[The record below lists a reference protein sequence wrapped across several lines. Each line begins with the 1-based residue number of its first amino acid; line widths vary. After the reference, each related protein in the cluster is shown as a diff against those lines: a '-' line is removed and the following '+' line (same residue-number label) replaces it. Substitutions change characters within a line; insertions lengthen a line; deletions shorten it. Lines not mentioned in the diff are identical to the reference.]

1 MADDN
6 IRHVN
11 CASDFRIVFA
21 FSDGKLPDYPW
32 RLGLKTPNTPS
43 YNMYVASFDGTTY
56 NNCSPL
62 DDESIMVFVDHHRLA
77 PGILH
82 YYLQTDAPD
91 SLFPDGEMNVT
102 IPGTVNIELWEGPSD
117 GDTPPEVTVIV
128 ERLLKGDPGDPGEA
142 GQITSATASI
152 DNTTGTPSVKIELGG
167 TPEKRTIDLKFSGLK
182 GEPGEPDESFVRY
195 DKAQDLTTSEQEQAW
210 LNLGL
215 DLVVLKFPKGV
226 TSITLTDEEDA
237 KLQSG
242 AAVLVTTDSTDTTSN
257 IYNAN
262 NHIFTPIDFKATSKP
277 IYYSLALFS
286 GLLHCSYDK
295 VSKTFAYHGIIRL
308 IDSGAIRFD
317 RLTSLT
323 GAQQSQAFK
332 NLGWKVHVISE
343 SAIGSSDAV
352 SDDEKEA
359 RLAATA
365 LLVQETGEMYIY
377 GHNSSSAPSD
387 RRFYRFRDT
396 KTLALLNVVTTTG
409 LITQPL
415 FVNIYDENAVS
426 FNIDQSSVS
435 NDKKNKA
442 LGNIGIDFVRL
453 PYSLLGTTL
462 SDEMANVINN
472 ARGIILVDTP
482 NDFILPTIYNKGRTT
497 SSNAKFITIGETK
510 DVYYIL
516 YNKNTKA
523 LANVVHTYT
532 DSGCVRYV
540 QEQNLTN
547 TEKDTVLSNIGLDF
561 VQVDYSLLGTTLTD
575 EMFAVLDNAKG
586 IILVDPPSGYYNP
599 RVFIKGN
606 NGSTGCF
613 FVSSATG
620 TTYCQIELNKSTKVL
635 SGINAGLTYAGS
647 VRYAEEQSLTD
658 TQKQQARANIGVQS
672 ADELLADDDFI
683 ASLKTKLGIG

>member
-21 FSDGKLPDYPW
+21 FSGGKLPDYPW

-102 IPGTVNIELWEGPSD
+102 IPGTVNIVLWEGPSD

-128 ERLLKGDPGDPGEA
+128 ERLLKGDKGDPGEA

-195 DKAQDLTTSEQEQAW
+195 DKAQDLT
-210 LNLGL
+210 
-215 DLVVLKFPKGV
+215 
-226 TSITLTDEEDA
+226 I
-237 KLQSG
+237 
-242 AAVLVTTDSTDTTSN
+242 
-257 IYNAN
+257 
-262 NHIFTPIDFKATSKP
+262 
-277 IYYSLALFS
+277 
-286 GLLHCSYDK
+286 
-295 VSKTFAYHGIIRL
+295 
-308 IDSGAIRFD
+308 
-317 RLTSLT
+317 
-323 GAQQSQAFK
+323 AQQSQVFE
-332 NLGWKVHVISE
+332 NLGWKVHVIPQ
-343 SAIGSSDAV
+343 SAINSTDAV

-377 GHNSSSAPSD
+377 GHNSSSTPSD

-426 FNIDQSSVS
+426 FNIDQSNVS
-435 NDKKNKA
+435 NDRKNKA
-442 LGNIGIDFVRL
+442 LGNIGIDLVRL

-462 SDEMANVINN
+462 SDGMANVINN

-497 SSNAKFITIGETK
+497 STDAIFIAIGDIR
-510 DVYYIL
+510 DVYYIS

-523 LANVVHTYT
+523 LATVVHNYT
-532 DSGCVRYV
+532 DTGCVRYA
-540 QEQNLTN
+540 QEQSITN
-547 TEKDTVLSNIGLDF
+547 T
-561 VQVDYSLLGTTLTD
+561 Q
-575 EMFAVLDNAKG
+575 
-586 IILVDPPSGYYNP
+586 
-599 RVFIKGN
+599 
-606 NGSTGCF
+606 
-613 FVSSATG
+613 
-620 TTYCQIELNKSTKVL
+620 Q
-635 SGINAGLTYAGS
+635 S
-647 VRYAEEQSLTD
+647 V
-658 TQKQQARANIGVQS
+658 ARNNIGVQS

>member
-62 DDESIMVFVDHHRLA
+62 DDGSIMVFVDHHRLA

-91 SLFPDGEMNVT
+91 SLFPDREMNVT

-128 ERLLKGDPGDPGEA
+128 ERLLKGDKGDKGDPGEA
-142 GQITSATASI
+142 GQITSATASV

-167 TPEKRTIDLKFSGLK
+167 TPEKRTMYFKFSGLK

-195 DKAQDLTTSEQEQAW
+195 DEAQDLT
-210 LNLGL
+210 
-215 DLVVLKFPKGV
+215 
-226 TSITLTDEEDA
+226 I
-237 KLQSG
+237 
-242 AAVLVTTDSTDTTSN
+242 
-257 IYNAN
+257 
-262 NHIFTPIDFKATSKP
+262 
-277 IYYSLALFS
+277 
-286 GLLHCSYDK
+286 
-295 VSKTFAYHGIIRL
+295 
-308 IDSGAIRFD
+308 
-317 RLTSLT
+317 
-323 GAQQSQAFK
+323 AQQSQVFE
-332 NLGWKVHVISE
+332 NLGWKVHVIPQ
-343 SAIGSSDAV
+343 SAINSTDAV

-377 GHNSSSAPSD
+377 GHNSSSTPSD

-426 FNIDQSSVS
+426 FNIDQSNVS
-435 NDKKNKA
+435 NDRKNKA
-442 LGNIGIDFVRL
+442 LGNIGIDLVRL

-462 SDEMANVINN
+462 SDGMANVINN

-497 SSNAKFITIGETK
+497 STDAIFIAIGDIR
-510 DVYYIL
+510 DVYYIS

-523 LANVVHTYT
+523 LATVVHNYT
-532 DSGCVRYV
+532 DTGCVRYA
-540 QEQNLTN
+540 QEQSITN
-547 TEKDTVLSNIGLDF
+547 T
-561 VQVDYSLLGTTLTD
+561 Q
-575 EMFAVLDNAKG
+575 
-586 IILVDPPSGYYNP
+586 
-599 RVFIKGN
+599 
-606 NGSTGCF
+606 
-613 FVSSATG
+613 
-620 TTYCQIELNKSTKVL
+620 Q
-635 SGINAGLTYAGS
+635 S
-647 VRYAEEQSLTD
+647 V
-658 TQKQQARANIGVQS
+658 ARNNIGVQS

>member
-128 ERLLKGDPGDPGEA
+128 ERLLKGDKGDPGEA

-195 DKAQDLTTSEQEQAW
+195 DKAQDLT
-210 LNLGL
+210 
-215 DLVVLKFPKGV
+215 
-226 TSITLTDEEDA
+226 I
-237 KLQSG
+237 
-242 AAVLVTTDSTDTTSN
+242 
-257 IYNAN
+257 
-262 NHIFTPIDFKATSKP
+262 
-277 IYYSLALFS
+277 
-286 GLLHCSYDK
+286 
-295 VSKTFAYHGIIRL
+295 
-308 IDSGAIRFD
+308 
-317 RLTSLT
+317 
-323 GAQQSQAFK
+323 AQQSQVFE
-332 NLGWKVHVISE
+332 NLGWKVHVIPQ
-343 SAIGSSDAV
+343 SAINSTDAV

-377 GHNSSSAPSD
+377 GHNSSSTPSD

-482 NDFILPTIYNKGRTT
+482 NYFILPTIYNKGRTT
-497 SSNAKFITIGETK
+497 STNAKFITIGETK

-516 YNKNTKA
+516 YNKKTKA
-523 LANVVHTYT
+523 LANVAHNYT
-532 DSGCVRYV
+532 DTGCVRYA
-540 QEQNLTN
+540 QEQSLTD
-547 TEKDTVLSNIGLDF
+547 TQKDTVLSNIGLDF
-561 VQVDYSLLGTTLTD
+561 VHVDYSLLGTTLTD

-613 FVSSATG
+613 FVSFATG

-647 VRYAEEQSLTD
+647 VRYAEAQNLTD
-658 TQKQQARANIGVQS
+658 AQKQRARSNIGVLS

-683 ASLKTKLGIG
+683 AQLKTKLGIG

>member
-102 IPGTVNIELWEGPSD
+102 IPGTVNIVLWEGPSD

-128 ERLLKGDPGDPGEA
+128 ERLLKGDKGDPGEA

-195 DKAQDLTTSEQEQAW
+195 DKAQDLT
-210 LNLGL
+210 
-215 DLVVLKFPKGV
+215 
-226 TSITLTDEEDA
+226 I
-237 KLQSG
+237 
-242 AAVLVTTDSTDTTSN
+242 
-257 IYNAN
+257 
-262 NHIFTPIDFKATSKP
+262 
-277 IYYSLALFS
+277 
-286 GLLHCSYDK
+286 
-295 VSKTFAYHGIIRL
+295 
-308 IDSGAIRFD
+308 
-317 RLTSLT
+317 
-323 GAQQSQAFK
+323 AQQSQVFE
-332 NLGWKVHVISE
+332 NLGWKVHVIPQ
-343 SAIGSSDAV
+343 SAINSTDAV

-377 GHNSSSAPSD
+377 GHNSSSTPSD

-426 FNIDQSSVS
+426 FNIDQSNVS
-435 NDKKNKA
+435 NDRKNKA
-442 LGNIGIDFVRL
+442 LGNIGIDLVRL
-453 PYSLLGTTL
+453 PYSLLNTTL
-462 SDEMANVINN
+462 SDGMANAINN

-482 NDFILPTIYNKGRTT
+482 NGFILPTIYNKGRTT
-497 SSNAKFITIGETK
+497 STSAKFITIGETR
-510 DVYYIL
+510 DVYYIS

-523 LANVVHTYT
+523 LATIVHDYTYN
-532 DSGCVRYV
+532 GCVRYV
-540 QEQNLTN
+540 E
-547 TEKDTVLSNIGLDF
+547 D
-561 VQVDYSLLGTTLTD
+561 
-575 EMFAVLDNAKG
+575 
-586 IILVDPPSGYYNP
+586 
-599 RVFIKGN
+599 
-606 NGSTGCF
+606 
-613 FVSSATG
+613 
-620 TTYCQIELNKSTKVL
+620 
-635 SGINAGLTYAGS
+635 
-647 VRYAEEQSLTD
+647 QSLTN
-658 TQKQQARANIGVQS
+658 TQKQQARTNIGVKS
-672 ADELLADDDFI
+672 ADELLEDADFI
-683 ASLKTKLGIG
+683 AQLKTKLGIG

>member
-128 ERLLKGDPGDPGEA
+128 ERLLKGDKGDPGEA

-152 DNTTGTPSVKIELGG
+152 DNTTGTPSVNIELGG

-308 IDSGAIRFD
+308 IDSGAVRFD
-317 RLTSLT
+317 RQTPLTS
-323 GAQQSQAFK
+323 AQQDVAF
-332 NLGWKVHVISE
+332 S
-343 SAIGSSDAV
+343 
-352 SDDEKEA
+352 
-359 RLAATA
+359 
-365 LLVQETGEMYIY
+365 
-377 GHNSSSAPSD
+377 
-387 RRFYRFRDT
+387 
-396 KTLALLNVVTTTG
+396 
-409 LITQPL
+409 
-415 FVNIYDENAVS
+415 
-426 FNIDQSSVS
+426 
-435 NDKKNKA
+435 
-442 LGNIGIDFVRL
+442 NIGLNWIHV

-462 SDEMANVINN
+462 DDETYTKLTN
-472 ARGIILVDTP
+472 AYGIILTNAPSDYFGP
-482 NDFILPTIYNKGRTT
+482 REFICGANNSDGTKVFAGLNLANTSAYIVLYANHRLSTVRYLRTYDGAVPYDA
-497 SSNAKFITIGETK
+497 S
-510 DVYYIL
+510 
-516 YNKNTKA
+516 KA
-523 LANVVHTYT
+523 LT
-532 DSGCVRYV
+532 
-540 QEQNLTN
+540 
-547 TEKDTVLSNIGLDF
+547 
-561 VQVDYSLLGTTLTD
+561 
-575 EMFAVLDNAKG
+575 
-586 IILVDPPSGYYNP
+586 
-599 RVFIKGN
+599 
-606 NGSTGCF
+606 
-613 FVSSATG
+613 SA
-620 TTYCQIELNKSTKVL
+620 
-635 SGINAGLTYAGS
+635 
-647 VRYAEEQSLTD
+647 
-658 TQKQQARANIGVQS
+658 QQAVARTNIGVKS

-683 ASLKTKLGIG
+683 AQLKTKLGIG

>member
-21 FSDGKLPDYPW
+21 FSGGKLPDYPW

-102 IPGTVNIELWEGPSD
+102 IPGTVNIVLWEGPSD

-128 ERLLKGDPGDPGEA
+128 ERLLKGDKGDPGEA

-226 TSITLTDEEDA
+226 TSITLTDEGDA

-295 VSKTFAYHGIIRL
+295 VSKTFTYHGLIRL
-308 IDSGAIRFD
+308 IDSGALRFD
-317 RLTSLT
+317 RLTSLS
-323 GAQQSQAFK
+323 GAQQSQAFE

-359 RLAATA
+359 RLSATA
-365 LLVQETGEMYIY
+365 LLVQETGLLYNFSI
-377 GHNSSSAPSD
+377 SSGGS
-387 RRFYRFRDT
+387 RRFYGQFSNSFCT
-396 KTLALLNVVTTTG
+396 ALNVNEATG
-409 LITQPL
+409 VITSSFAYL
-415 FVNIYDENAVS
+415 YDPSAVS
-426 FNIDQSSVS
+426 FDRDQSSVS
-435 NDKKNKA
+435 DDNKNKA

-462 SDEMANVINN
+462 SDEMLEVVDN

-482 NDFILPTIYNKGRTT
+482 SDYRNPT
-497 SSNAKFITIGETK
+497 
-510 DVYYIL
+510 
-516 YNKNTKA
+516 
-523 LANVVHTYT
+523 
-532 DSGCVRYV
+532 
-540 QEQNLTN
+540 
-547 TEKDTVLSNIGLDF
+547 
-561 VQVDYSLLGTTLTD
+561 
-575 EMFAVLDNAKG
+575 
-586 IILVDPPSGYYNP
+586 
-599 RVFIKGN
+599 VFIKGN
-606 NGSTGCF
+606 NTSGSCIFVAFVTGN
-613 FVSSATG
+613 
-620 TTYCQIELNKSTKVL
+620 TYSIFTLNKSTKLL
-635 SGINAGLTYAGS
+635 SGISSGLTYGGS
-647 VRYAEEQSLTD
+647 VRYAEEQSLTTAQQERALD
-658 TQKQQARANIGVQS
+658 NIGFPLVHLDFALIGTTLDDNIYNAVASAKGIILENVPDGNNAPSLYLVGNSDTVTTIFVSEFNARVWFVLTLSHTSKKLSLISTGYATDVVRYSEGQNLTNTQKQQARTNIGVQS

-683 ASLKTKLGIG
+683 AQLKTKLGIG